1 MIEFQNTS
9 VRFGPEALFE
19 NASFRINTG
28 ERVGI
33 VGPNGAGK
41 STLFRLILG
50 EQQSDT
56 GDVKLEGSPRIGY
69 VRQYLEPS
77 YPGQTLLAYCLEG
90 VPGLQEIETA
100 IHEQEAALAAAPPE
114 DEKARLLK
122 SLGDLHARFEHLGGY
137 TVEARVK
144 SALGGLGYANS
155 DFDRPFAAFSGG
167 WRMRA
172 ELSRVL
178 ASSPELLLLDEP
190 SNYLDLPAIEWL
202 QRYLRSYEGTLV
214 LISHDR
220 YLLRN
225 LTKTI
230 VEVDGGTVTR
240 YNGDL
245 DYYLQERENRY
256 EQLAAAK
263 ANQDRKREQ
272 LERFVERFKAK
283 ASKAAQAQSRA
294 KQLEKM
300 DEIKL
305 PARSRS
311 AGALRL
317 PAAPHAGAEI
327 VRLEGVGFRY
337 PGAERDVLHSVDLRV
352 MRGDKI
358 AIVGFNGMGKTTLLR
373 LLAGTREPGTG
384 ERVFGYHVA
393 PGYQSQEFAET
404 VAPDESVFAVA
415 KAAAGDLPEKDLRNR
430 LGAFGF
436 DVNDAA
442 KPSGVLSGGEKIRLA
457 FLRIFLNPPNF
468 LLLDEPTTHL
478 DMEGRKT
485 LETAIQ
491 AYNGTVVLVSHDV
504 DFVRA
509 TATSIVEVSPLGVR
523 RFPGGYDYY
532 KEKTASDPGALPAEA
547 PAEEPARQSSKE
559 LRQQRA
565 AERAKRAPL
574 VKKLKHR
581 VERAEAAITRL
592 ETEQETLTGS
602 LAALE
607 SAEMAAAS
615 KRLRDIAYD
624 LHVATLEWEEAATEL
639 ETLET
644 SD

>member
-1 MIEFQNTS
+1 MIEFKDIS

-19 NASFRINTG
+19 DASFRVNAG

-56 GDVKLEGSPRIGY
+56 GNVILEGTPRIGY

-90 VPGLQEIETA
+90 VPGLQEVETA
-100 IHEQEAALAAAPPE
+100 IHEQEAALAATDSD

-122 SLGDLHARFEHLGGY
+122 SLGDLHARFEHMGGY
-137 TVEARVK
+137 DVEARVK
-144 SALGGLGYANS
+144 SALGGLGYANA
-155 DFDRPFAAFSGG
+155 DFDRPFATFSGG

-202 QRYLRSYEGTLV
+202 QRYLRTYEGTLV

-225 LTKTI
+225 LTKII

-240 YNGDL
+240 YSGDL

-256 EQLAAAK
+256 TQLLAAK

-272 LERFVERFKAK
+272 LERFVERFRAK
-283 ASKAAQAQSRA
+283 ATKATQAQSRA
-294 KQLEKM
+294 KQLEKLE
-300 DEIKL
+300 EIKL

-317 PAAPHAGAEI
+317 PDAPHAGAEI
-327 VRLEGVGFRY
+327 VRLEGAGFRY
-337 PGAERDVLHSVDLRV
+337 PGAERDVLQGVDLRV

-373 LLAGTREPGTG
+373 LLAGTRQPSTGT
-384 ERVFGYHVA
+384 RTFGYHVA
-393 PGYQSQEFAET
+393 PGYQSQDFAET
-404 VAPDESVFAVA
+404 IAPDESVFGVA

-485 LETAIQ
+485 LENAIR
-491 AYNGTVVLVSHDV
+491 AYNGTVILVSHDV

-509 TATSIVEVSPLGVR
+509 TATSIIEVSPLGVR

-532 KEKTASDPGALPAEA
+532 KEKIAADPTAAPEA
-547 PAEEPARQSSKE
+547 SSAEEPSRQSAKE

-581 VERAEAAITRL
+581 VEKAESAIARL
-592 ETEQETLTGS
+592 EAEQATLTES
-602 LAALE
+602 LATLE
-607 SAEMAAAS
+607 GPDMAAAS
-615 KRLRDIAYD
+615 KRLRDLAYD

-639 ETLET
+639 EALE
-644 SD
+644 SED